1 MNQEI
6 IEEYLEEES
15 FREEFQWEQKSDE
28 RDAIPATA
36 ADVSV
41 SEGKK

>member
-6 IEEYLEEES
+6 IEESSEEEPLK
-15 FREEFQWEQKSDE
+15 EEFQWEQKSDE